1 MICNL
6 RPTDVHPPLHHLVLW
21 GTSRVIGISELS
33 MRLPSI
39 VFGSALVP
47 VMYGAAKAAF
57 DRRTA
62 RVAALLVVPAPFLV
76 WYSQDARMSS
86 LFMLIGVAGVWAQIV
101 ALRTGRTRAW
111 MAWGVLSA
119 MLTWTQWFALL
130 PLTSEESRV

>member
-39 VFGSALVP
+39 VFGAALVP

-62 RVAALLVVPAPFLV
+62 RVAALMVVPAPCLV
-76 WYSQDARMSS
+76 WYSPEARIYS
-86 LFMLIGVAGVWAQIV
+86 LFMLIGVAGAWPQMV
-101 ALRTGRTRAW
+101 AICTGRTRAW
-111 MAWGVLSA
+111 GSWCGLSA
-119 MLTWTQWFALL
+119 ILLWQPWFAIMETM
-130 PLTSEESRV
+130 P